1 MEKEIVHVTATG
13 NKYHNDGCSYLP
25 QNEDE
30 IDKKIFSMPL
40 ERAKR
45 VGYEP
50 CKFCI
55 EIEKRKEDLN

>member
-13 NKYHNDGCSYLP
+13 NKYHKDGCSYLP
-25 QNEDE
+25 PNDAE

-40 ERAKR
+40 ERAVK

-55 EIEKRKEDLN
+55 KGN